1 MTKARSMQ
9 KVKVRS
15 QWSMSQRSKPNLTVS
30 GPLLQ
35 FEFMCCLGEVLYC
48 FSRSSIKFQ
57 GYMAKKIVYLDSNW
71 AFSDC
76 NFSLIHQWIRNDAQS
91 LNNIEEV
98 PYCFSKSYVKLQ
110 GHTGQKI
117 VHFDPNWAFPDCN
130 LSLNSPM
137 ALKWCTKFNV
147 A

>member
-35 FEFMCCLGEVLYC
+35 FEFMCCLEKVLYC

-57 GYMAKKIVYLDSNW
+57 GYTAKKSRL
-71 AFSDC
+71 FG
-76 NFSLIHQWIRNDAQS
+76 L
-91 LNNIEEV
+91 
-98 PYCFSKSYVKLQ
+98 KL
-110 GHTGQKI
+110 GVSG
-117 VHFDPNWAFPDCN
+117 V
-130 LSLNSPM
+130 
-137 ALKWCTKFNV
+137 
-147 A
+147 